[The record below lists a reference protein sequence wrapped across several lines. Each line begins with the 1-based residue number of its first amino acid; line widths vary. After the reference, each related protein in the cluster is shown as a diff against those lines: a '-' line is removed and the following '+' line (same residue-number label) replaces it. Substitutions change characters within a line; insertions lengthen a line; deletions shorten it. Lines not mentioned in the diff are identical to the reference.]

1 VLDCFDTI
9 SFSGFHRMDNLLKCH
24 TYANFSAAAARARGE
39 IGKGT
44 TSVVPPG
51 TNKNAGFSP

>member
-24 TYANFSAAAARARGE
+24 TYTQICSSSEVPRLPKE
-39 IGKGT
+39 GKHGAHQ
-44 TSVVPPG
+44 G
-51 TNKNAGFSP
+51 

>member
-24 TYANFSAAAARARGE
+24 TYAS
-39 IGKGT
+39 
-44 TSVVPPG
+44 SQ
-51 TNKNAGFSP
+51 

>member
-24 TYANFSAAAARARGE
+24 IYAL
-39 IGKGT
+39 
-44 TSVVPPG
+44 PG
-51 TNKNAGFSP
+51 QLHRSFGGQKAPASG

>member
-24 TYANFSAAAARARGE
+24 TYAYHHLCLA
-39 IGKGT
+39 
-44 TSVVPPG
+44 V
-51 TNKNAGFSP
+51 